1 MSEQNTS
8 SEQPPAGRSIG
19 NVGILDIRQA
29 TEETLAGI
37 RSIGNVGTIFYS
49 PETAGWIT
57 RFTAG
62 NVGST
67 VKAPAEARVL
77 TGEEAWSRTSLE
89 GKEPLHLVVV
99 GKLVLHPDVPRDA
112 LEQGLESLVVVGTV
126 ACPDHLAG
134 VLRARTREV
143 IGKLTT
149 YPWVEGGRFFTDK
162 VTLDG
167 AFLEALGEGSDIAA
181 LTDVS
186 APEVLDDDLLRRQ
199 VSSLYIGGRLHC
211 REENLPAL
219 RSRLHD
225 RSPSPKT
232 TAVPAGFE
240 AVDGRLRLD
249 KAALG
254 SLPGRRLYCT
264 GLVEIDSEVEA
275 AALEEAV
282 EALQATRL
290 LIAPAHLEGVL
301 AACCDL
307 LKTKAVFYEGELW
320 HIEDKDEL
328 LASRFEWLEGKAT
341 LLVRGDLRIAADI
354 DPRVLADRLHKVH
367 NLGRIVC
374 TPEQMG
380 ALQARMGMDEGQW
393 KARAGA
399 DRAKGRPE
407 GGKPAREREGIDN
420 VGYLRL

>member
-1 MSEQNTS
+1 MSEEITS

-37 RSIGNVGTIFYS
+37 RSIGNVGMIFYS

-77 TGEEAWSRTSLE
+77 TGEETWSRTSLE

-134 VLRARTREV
+134 VLRARAHEV
-143 IGKLTT
+143 MGKLTT

-167 AFLEALGEGSDIAA
+167 AFLESLAEGSHLVA
-181 LTDVS
+181 LADVS
-186 APEVLDDDLLRRQ
+186 APEVLDDDLLRRKL
-199 VSSLYIGGRLHC
+199 SSLYIGGRLHC
-211 REENLPAL
+211 REENLAAL

-225 RSPSPKT
+225 RTPSPRT
-232 TAVPAGFE
+232 SAVPAGFE
-240 AVDGRLRLD
+240 AVEGRLRLD
-249 KAALG
+249 MRTLE
-254 SLPGRRLYCT
+254 SLPGRSLYCT
-264 GLVEIDSEVEA
+264 GLVEVDAEVEA
-275 AALEEAV
+275 AALEQAIDS
-282 EALQATRL
+282 LQVTRL
-290 LIAPAHLEGVL
+290 LIAPAHLEGAL
-301 AACCDL
+301 AARCDL
-307 LKTKAVFYEGELW
+307 LQTKAVFYEGELW

-367 NLGRIVC
+367 NLDRIVS

-380 ALQARMGMDEGQW
+380 ALQARMGMNEGQL
-393 KARAGA
+393 KARAGG
-399 DRAKGRPE
+399 KPS
-407 GGKPAREREGIDN
+407 GGKPAGEKPDSGN